1 MTVMFCPTVDGLR
14 RGQMVRSTQG
24 RDFDQYY
31 LIVDLVGDRYIMV
44 VDGSYHRLARPKK
57 KNLKHV
63 KITMLVAKNVEK
75 ALMNKES
82 LTDSVIVAAINKLKN
97 ELEEGERLN
106 G

>member
-14 RGQMVRSTQG
+14 PGQMVRSIAG
-24 RDFDQYY
+24 RDIDQYY
-31 LIVDLVGDRYIMV
+31 LIVDLADERSIMV
-44 VDGSYHRLARPKK
+44 VDGVHHRLKKPKK

-75 ALMNKES
+75 ALLNKETM
-82 LTDSVIVAAINKLKN
+82 TDLVIVAAIRKLKN

>member
-14 RGQMVRSTQG
+14 RGQMVRSIAG

-44 VDGSYHRLARPKK
+44 VDGVHHRLARPKK

-63 KITMLVAKNVEK
+63 KITMLVAKNLEK

-82 LTDSVIVAAINKLKN
+82 LTDSVIVAAINQLKN